1 MSELSVGQLKGLLAN
16 DNVITVPSG
25 HTIYAP
31 GSVVQVLSITKTD
44 TTTISTT
51 SYQDI
56 PGLSLTITPKSVN
69 SKIFILATISL
80 SSNTSSGSWTGW
92 HMRVLRNGSVF
103 VEGPSGTL
111 QQRGWAGGLDL
122 DTSVHGPRQPTTNS
136 AIDSPASTSPQ
147 TYTVQAA
154 HTAYYSGYVIVNGA
168 VTQSTSYSGSGISTL
183 TLMEIAQ

>member
-1 MSELSVGQLKGLLAN
+1 MSQLRVN
-16 DNVITVPSG
+16 NITNAGGSG
-25 HTIYAP
+25 STYAA
-31 GSVVQVLSITKTD
+31 GHIVQVLSITKTD

-80 SSNTSSGSWTGW
+80 STNTSNGNWTGW

-136 AIDSPASTSPQ
+136 TIDSPASTSPQ

-154 HTAYYSGYVIVNGA
+154 HTGYYSGYVIVNGA
-168 VTQSTSYSGSGISTL
+168 VSQSTSYSGSGISTL